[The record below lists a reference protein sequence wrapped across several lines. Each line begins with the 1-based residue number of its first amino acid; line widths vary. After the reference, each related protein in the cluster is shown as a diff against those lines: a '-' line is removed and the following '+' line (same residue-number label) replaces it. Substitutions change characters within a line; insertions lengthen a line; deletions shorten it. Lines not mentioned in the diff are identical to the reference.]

1 MLVFSPD
8 SGINGFQCDGVVP
21 VCGGCQRARV
31 DCIEGWNVRDISRS
45 HVAEL
50 EIRIEWLESII
61 QEHLPHIDLSKF
73 DSGHLNHPRSSEY
86 GVSTSSAT
94 FQTPVP
100 QTAHTRD
107 GWNPARDVT
116 DQLGLVSVN
125 AWADLRYLG
134 PSSGLFFT
142 RFVLTGLERRAE
154 IARESPPAS
163 KNDQFVPAELLDIQ
177 PKDLPSDLKQAHW
190 LTQAYF
196 QAVHLQF
203 PFLHRSTHLELL
215 QKAYSGVDVTPI
227 DHFQIFMV
235 LAIGATIRSRQAKV
249 LLSAEGYCASAIL
262 HLDAVFHKSSLR
274 GVQSMLLLQ
283 MYTINNPTSGISL
296 WTLHYNSLAAVMEL
310 GLHRNVQGS
319 AFTEFDQEMRTRAF
333 WCVYM
338 MDRYLST
345 LLGRSIGLIDEQC
358 DLRLP
363 REINDEDLKPN
374 QEIPAPAT
382 GAITDMSSAIHLF
395 KLARFNA
402 EIKCV
407 LYCVDRNYPPYTQPA
422 ITDVKEWQED
432 MLNRLRQWKSSIPC
446 HPPDSPAC
454 YLNDLLEIKYYELVM
469 LVVRPSP
476 LFNHPS
482 RSLIRQCFHC
492 ALECIRLYH
501 KLYVNSML
509 HYNWMNV
516 QSLFLCVVTIFY
528 CVWAPD
534 GVGDETDLDTVLHA
548 LKSASD
554 ILSATG
560 EYWLEAK
567 RSRDVLDGITRAT
580 VRRFA
585 LSLARAGQS
594 SPSHPGGD
602 IHRSPGDQRIA
613 GLNSLDTGAYAAGIG
628 QAEQILLDPY
638 YVPTQQPA
646 ATSELLSFFAG
657 LQSDTTLDWWNL
669 PWDLPGGMGDMMQ
682 NMVSGGQ

>member
-1 MLVFSPD
+1 MDPSPLARRRD
-8 SGINGFQCDGVVP
+8 RRAAPRSWTTTACARCQKRKIRCDGVVP

-31 DCIEGWNVRDISRS
+31 DCTEG
-45 HVAEL
+45 HVEEL

-86 GVSTSSAT
+86 GVSTNSAT

-125 AWADLRYLG
+125 AGADLRYLG

-177 PKDLPSDLKQAHW
+177 PKDLPSDLKQARW

-203 PFLHRSTHLELL
+203 PFFHRPTHLELL

-227 DHFQIFMV
+227 DHFQISWFW
-235 LAIGATIRSRQAKV
+235 
-249 LLSAEGYCASAIL
+249 LSC
-262 HLDAVFHKSSLR
+262 
-274 GVQSMLLLQ
+274 MLLLQ

-333 WCVYM
+333 WCVDM
-338 MDRYLST
+338 MDRFLST
-345 LLGRSIGLIDEQC
+345 LLGRLIGLIDEQC

-382 GAITDMSSAIHLF
+382 GAITDLSSAIHLF
-395 KLARFNA
+395 RLARFNA

-422 ITDVKEWQED
+422 ITDVKGWQED

-446 HPPDSPAC
+446 HPPDSSAC
-454 YLNDLLEIKYYELVM
+454 YLNDLLKIKYYELVM

-492 ALECIRLYH
+492 ALECIQLYH

-516 QSLFLCVVTIFY
+516 QSFFLCVVTIFY

-567 RSRDVLDGITRAT
+567 RSRDVLDGIARAT

-585 LSLARAGQS
+585 RSLARAGQS

-628 QAEQILLDPY
+628 QAEQILFDPY

-657 LQSDTTLDWWNL
+657 FQSDTTWT
-669 PWDLPGGMGDMMQ
+669 GGTFRGIYRA
-682 NMVSGGQ
+682 GWEI